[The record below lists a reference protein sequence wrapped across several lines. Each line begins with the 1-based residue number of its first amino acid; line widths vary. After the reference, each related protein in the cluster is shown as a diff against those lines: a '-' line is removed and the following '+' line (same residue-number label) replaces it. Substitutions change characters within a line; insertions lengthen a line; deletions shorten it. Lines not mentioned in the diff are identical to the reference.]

1 MELTEVK
8 VIFDAENI
16 EKCKN
21 EIINAFYEFG
31 VSGVK
36 IDEPMDRNSLDYY
49 KIDSDY
55 KNEKDFVVNE
65 LAVTAYFPKNA
76 YSVRREIIIKERFEE
91 LFGDRDDL
99 VYNISFYDLAD
110 EDYVKKKKKYVFTTK
125 ISDRFVV
132 KPTWRDYEK
141 NSDELVIELDPGRAF
156 GTGTHPT
163 TYLCIRLMEK
173 YIENS
178 HTVIDVG
185 TGSGILMV
193 AANKLGAKEIWGVD
207 IDPDACEVAKENLI
221 LNGITDENTKVLVG
235 NLLNVVENKTFDVV
249 VANILADVILMLL
262 KDISKVIKKDGILI
276 LSGIIEDKKNLVI
289 NACEKEGL
297 ELVEVQED
305 KEWVALSLRMK

>member
-49 KIDSDY
+49 K
-55 KNEKDFVVNE
+55 NEKDFVVNE
-65 LAVTAYFPKNA
+65 LAVTAYFPKNT
-76 YSVRREIIIKERFEE
+76 YSARREIIIKERFEE

-110 EDYVKKKKKYVFTTK
+110 EDYVDNWKKYVFTTK
-125 ISDRFVV
+125 ISERFVV

-297 ELVEVQED
+297 ELLEVQED

>member
-49 KIDSDY
+49 K
-55 KNEKDFVVNE
+55 NEKDFVVNE
-65 LAVTAYFPKNA
+65 LAVTAYFPKNT
-76 YSVRREIIIKERFEE
+76 YSARREIIIKERFEE

-110 EDYVKKKKKYVFTTK
+110 EDYVDNWKKYVFTTK

-207 IDPDACEVAKENLI
+207 IDADACEVAKENLI

-297 ELVEVQED
+297 ELLEVQED

>member
-49 KIDSDY
+49 K
-55 KNEKDFVVNE
+55 NEKDFLVNE
-65 LAVTAYFPKNA
+65 LAVTAYFPKNT
-76 YSVRREIIIKERFEE
+76 YSARREIIIKERFEE

-110 EDYVKKKKKYVFTTK
+110 EDYVDNWKKYVFTTK

>member
-49 KIDSDY
+49 K
-55 KNEKDFVVNE
+55 NEKDFVVNE
-65 LAVTAYFPKNA
+65 LAVTAYFPKNT
-76 YSVRREIIIKERFEE
+76 YSTRREIIIKERFEE

-110 EDYVKKKKKYVFTTK
+110 EDYVDNWKKYVFTTK

>member
-36 IDEPMDRNSLDYY
+36 IDEPMDRNSLDY
-49 KIDSDY
+49 Y

-110 EDYVKKKKKYVFTTK
+110 EDYVDNWKKYVFTTK

>member
-21 EIINAFYEFG
+21 EIINVFYEFG

-36 IDEPMDRNSLDYY
+36 IDEPMNRNSLDYY
-49 KIDSDY
+49 K
-55 KNEKDFVVNE
+55 NEKDFIINE
-65 LAVTAYFPKNA
+65 LAVTAYFPKNT

-110 EDYVKKKKKYVFTTK
+110 EDYVDNWKKYVFTTK

-207 IDPDACEVAKENLI
+207 IDPDACEVAKENLV
-221 LNGITDENTKVLVG
+221 LNGITNENTKVLVG

-276 LSGIIEDKKNLVI
+276 LSGIIEDKKNLVVS
-289 NACEKEGL
+289 ACEKEGL

>member
-49 KIDSDY
+49 K
-55 KNEKDFVVNE
+55 NEKDFLVNE
-65 LAVTAYFPKNA
+65 LAVTAYFPKNT
-76 YSVRREIIIKERFEE
+76 YSARREIIINERFEE

-110 EDYVKKKKKYVFTTK
+110 EDYVDNWKKYVFTTK

>member
-36 IDEPMDRNSLDYY
+36 IDEPMDRNSLDY
-49 KIDSDY
+49 Y

-110 EDYVKKKKKYVFTTK
+110 EDYVDNWKKYVFTTK

-207 IDPDACEVAKENLI
+207 IDPDAGEVAKENLI

-297 ELVEVQED
+297 ELLEVQED

>member
-49 KIDSDY
+49 K
-55 KNEKDFVVNE
+55 NEKDFVVNE
-65 LAVTAYFPKNA
+65 LAVTAYFPKNT
-76 YSVRREIIIKERFEE
+76 YSARREIIIKERFEE

-110 EDYVKKKKKYVFTTK
+110 EDYVDNWKKYVFTTK
-125 ISDRFVV
+125 ISERFVV

>member
-49 KIDSDY
+49 K
-55 KNEKDFVVNE
+55 NEKDFVINE
-65 LAVTAYFPKNA
+65 LAITAYFPKNS
-76 YSVRREIIIKERFEE
+76 YSSRREIIIKERFEE
-91 LFGDRDDL
+91 LFGHRDDL
-99 VYNISFYDLAD
+99 IYNISFYDLAD
-110 EDYVKKKKKYVFTTK
+110 EDYVDNWKKYVFTTK

-141 NSDELVIELDPGRAF
+141 SSDELVIELDPGRAF

-173 YIENS
+173 YIKKN

-193 AANKLGAKEIWGVD
+193 AANKLGAKEILGVD
-207 IDPDACEVAKENLI
+207 IDPDACEVAKENLL

-262 KDISKVIKKDGILI
+262 KDISKVISKDGILI
-276 LSGIIEDKKNLVI
+276 LSGIIEDKKNTVI

-297 ELVEVQED
+297 ELIEIKED

>member
-36 IDEPMDRNSLDYY
+36 IDEPMDRNSLDY
-49 KIDSDY
+49 Y

-110 EDYVKKKKKYVFTTK
+110 EDYVDNWKKYVFTTK

-297 ELVEVQED
+297 ELLEVEED

>member
-49 KIDSDY
+49 K
-55 KNEKDFVVNE
+55 NEKDFVVNE
-65 LAVTAYFPKNA
+65 LAVTAYFPKNT
-76 YSVRREIIIKERFEE
+76 YSARREIIIKERFEE

-110 EDYVKKKKKYVFTTK
+110 EDYVDNWKKYVFTTK

-289 NACEKEGL
+289 NTCEKEGL

-305 KEWVALSLRMK
+305 KEWVALLLRMK

>member
-1 MELTEVK
+1 M
-8 VIFDAENI
+8 
-16 EKCKN
+16 
-21 EIINAFYEFG
+21 
-31 VSGVK
+31 
-36 IDEPMDRNSLDYY
+36 
-49 KIDSDY
+49 
-55 KNEKDFVVNE
+55 
-65 LAVTAYFPKNA
+65 
-76 YSVRREIIIKERFEE
+76 
-91 LFGDRDDL
+91 
-99 VYNISFYDLAD
+99 AD
-110 EDYVKKKKKYVFTTK
+110 EDYVDNWKKYVFTTK
-125 ISDRFVV
+125 ISERFVV

>member
-49 KIDSDY
+49 K
-55 KNEKDFVVNE
+55 NEKDFVVNE
-65 LAVTAYFPKNA
+65 LAVTAYFPKNT
-76 YSVRREIIIKERFEE
+76 YSARREIIIKERFEE

-110 EDYVKKKKKYVFTTK
+110 EDYVDNWKKYVFTTK

-289 NACEKEGL
+289 NTCEKEGL

>member
-36 IDEPMDRNSLDYY
+36 IDEPMDRNSLDY
-49 KIDSDY
+49 Y

-110 EDYVKKKKKYVFTTK
+110 EDYVDNWKKYVFTTK
-125 ISDRFVV
+125 ISVRFVV

>member
-49 KIDSDY
+49 K
-55 KNEKDFVVNE
+55 NEKDFLVNE
-65 LAVTAYFPKNA
+65 LAVTAYFPKNT
-76 YSVRREIIIKERFEE
+76 YSARREIIIKERFEE

-110 EDYVKKKKKYVFTTK
+110 EDYVDNWKKYVFTTK
-125 ISDRFVV
+125 ISERFVV

-163 TYLCIRLMEK
+163 TYLCIGLMEK

>member
-49 KIDSDY
+49 K
-55 KNEKDFVVNE
+55 NEKDFVVNE
-65 LAVTAYFPKNA
+65 LAVTAYFPKNT
-76 YSVRREIIIKERFEE
+76 YSARREIIIKERFEE

-110 EDYVKKKKKYVFTTK
+110 EDYVDNWKKYVFTTK

>member
-36 IDEPMDRNSLDYY
+36 IDEPMDRNSLDY
-49 KIDSDY
+49 Y

-110 EDYVKKKKKYVFTTK
+110 EDYVDNWKKYVFTTK
-125 ISDRFVV
+125 ISERFVV

>member
-1 MELTEVK
+1 MH
-8 VIFDAENI
+8 FFR
-16 EKCKN
+16 
-21 EIINAFYEFG
+21 INAFYEFG
-31 VSGVK
+31 VNGVK
-36 IDEPMDRNSLDYY
+36 IDEPMDRNSLDY
-49 KIDSDY
+49 Y

-110 EDYVKKKKKYVFTTK
+110 EDYVDNWKKYVFTTK

-297 ELVEVQED
+297 ELLEVQED

>member
-49 KIDSDY
+49 K
-55 KNEKDFVVNE
+55 NEKDFVVNE
-65 LAVTAYFPKNA
+65 LAVTAYFPKNT
-76 YSVRREIIIKERFEE
+76 YSARREIIIKERFEE

-110 EDYVKKKKKYVFTTK
+110 EDYVDNWKKYVFTTK
-125 ISDRFVV
+125 ISERFVV

-262 KDISKVIKKDGILI
+262 KDISKVIKEDGILI

-305 KEWVALSLRMK
+305 KEWVALSLKMK

>member
-36 IDEPMDRNSLDYY
+36 IDEPMDRNSLDY
-49 KIDSDY
+49 Y

-110 EDYVKKKKKYVFTTK
+110 EDYVDNWKKYVFTTK

-207 IDPDACEVAKENLI
+207 IDADACEVAKENLI

-297 ELVEVQED
+297 ELLEVQED

>member
-36 IDEPMDRNSLDYY
+36 IDEPMDRNSLDY
-49 KIDSDY
+49 Y

-110 EDYVKKKKKYVFTTK
+110 EDYVDNWKKYVFTTK

-207 IDPDACEVAKENLI
+207 IDADACEVAKENLI

>member
-36 IDEPMDRNSLDYY
+36 IDEPMDRNSLDY
-49 KIDSDY
+49 Y

-110 EDYVKKKKKYVFTTK
+110 EDYVDNWKKYVFTTK

-193 AANKLGAKEIWGVD
+193 AANKLGAKEIWDVD

-297 ELVEVQED
+297 ELLEVQED

>member
-1 MELTEVK
+1 M
-8 VIFDAENI
+8 
-16 EKCKN
+16 
-21 EIINAFYEFG
+21 
-31 VSGVK
+31 
-36 IDEPMDRNSLDYY
+36 
-49 KIDSDY
+49 
-55 KNEKDFVVNE
+55 
-65 LAVTAYFPKNA
+65 
-76 YSVRREIIIKERFEE
+76 
-91 LFGDRDDL
+91 
-99 VYNISFYDLAD
+99 AD
-110 EDYVKKKKKYVFTTK
+110 EDYVDNWKKYVFTTK